1 MLSVI
6 KLTMNGNDN
15 VSKSK
20 LHASPVGTG
29 MLEISK
35 TLSEIEVKTIER

>member
-1 MLSVI
+1 MR
-6 KLTMNGNDN
+6 G
-15 VSKSK
+15 K

-35 TLSEIEVKTIER
+35 TLSEIEGKIIER